1 MKNYNFIAVVFLLLA
16 GAPAYADN
24 QIEAVPTGWRL
35 QNYVSNV
42 VNIYFTGS
50 ACTSGALSLPAN
62 ATSDDKNRLWS
73 TILTAKATGRA
84 VGIFYE
90 TVSGNC
96 NITSFYAP

>member
-1 MKNYNFIAVVFLLLA
+1 MTHYKSAVAALLLA
-16 GAPAYADN
+16 IGSPVYADN
-24 QIEAVPTGWRL
+24 NIEAVPTGWRL
-35 QNYVSNV
+35 QNYVSNG

-50 ACTSGALSLPAN
+50 SCVYGGLSFSAS

-73 TILTAKATGRA
+73 MVLTAKATGKA

-96 NITSFYAP
+96 NITSFYAT